1 MSKYGEPWRVGART
15 GGWDAIFSKDG
26 SQLLDVS
33 YNDTKYADR
42 AVDAVNE
49 FAGIDKPAEYL
60 AAVRELR
67 EAVGKAVQSH
77 TELLQH
83 PNSVDFETEHAQA
96 ITWAEDALAR
106 LDELERTKDESLT

>member
-1 MSKYGEPWRVGART
+1 M
-15 GGWDAIFSKDG
+15 
-26 SQLLDVS
+26 
-33 YNDTKYADR
+33 
-42 AVDAVNE
+42 
-49 FAGIDKPAEYL
+49 
-60 AAVRELR
+60 R